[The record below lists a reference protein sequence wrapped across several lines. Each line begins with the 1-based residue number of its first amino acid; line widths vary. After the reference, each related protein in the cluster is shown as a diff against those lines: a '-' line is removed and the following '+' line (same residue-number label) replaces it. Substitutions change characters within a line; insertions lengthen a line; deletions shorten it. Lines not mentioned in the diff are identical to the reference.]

1 MKTLLP
7 IALLATVLV
16 ASPLATTAKA
26 STLRDVPVM
35 GQHMRAGELIRDE
48 DIIYRSMDISR
59 LPGTLILD
67 RKQLIGREAARTLS
81 QGIPIRSDYVRT
93 PPATR
98 RGSEVTLRFQ
108 ARGML
113 LETSGRALEDGKVG
127 DTIRVMNNHSSTVI
141 SGTVLESG
149 LVAVN

>member
-7 IALLATVLV
+7 LTLLVTVLV
-16 ASPLATTAKA
+16 ASPFATTAEAKQ
-26 STLRDVPVM
+26 LRDVPVV
-35 GQHMRAGELIRDE
+35 GQHMRAGDVIREE
-48 DIIYRSMDISR
+48 DIVYRQMDISR

-67 RKQLIGREAARTLS
+67 KKQLVGREAARSLV
-81 QGIPIRSDYVRT
+81 QGVPIRSDHVRT

-98 RGSEVTLRFQ
+98 RGSDVTLRFQ
-108 ARGML
+108 ARGL
-113 LETSGRALEDGKVG
+113 ILETTGRALEDGKVG
-127 DTIRVMNNHSSTVI
+127 DTIRVMNSQSSTVI